1 VQDVQGNPL
10 LACCELT
17 FFHTRN
23 WCRKNNPHPMQ
34 QVARQTPNTTMFR
47 SDSESP
53 LDHQKSA
60 PGWQLEPDVAVAG
73 ARPGQARHSRWPH
86 IWRQDVTNQQKDHE
100 RPIWCHQSSL
110 HSVSDPVQ
118 VRSSPCPKITRKH
131 RKWSVIFR
139 PWGVHTGRICL
150 NWVVTMVPSHFPSA
164 SGSNFPPK
172 LGQLVAKVL

>member
-1 VQDVQGNPL
+1 MFKATLSLPVVNWPSSTPGID
-10 LACCELT
+10 AERT
-17 FFHTRN
+17 THTRCN
-23 WCRKNNPHPMQ
+23 KLPDKRLTPRCSVQTLRVLWTTRNPHPVGNWSQM
-34 QVARQTPNTTMFR
+34 
-47 SDSESP
+47 SP
-53 LDHQKSA
+53 
-60 PGWQLEPDVAVAG
+60 WLEQ
-73 ARPGQARHSRWPH
+73 GQARQSRWPH

-150 NWVVTMVPSHFPSA
+150 NWVVTRVPSHFTSA